1 MKEGAPNEK
10 FTILKWH
17 LEIRIHE
24 LIDFLASLPSSTA
37 LTSDVVSVADI
48 LEINTSNEIC
58 NEVVIS
64 MKESRKAQP
73 LLVACIQEEDWVI
86 DGNHRLKRKER
97 DGDKYC
103 EVIFVPNKLL
113 YRFCQSFMDNGTER
127 RQKTLMEEI
136 KVLLK
141 V

>member
-10 FTILKWH
+10 FTILKWY

-24 LIDFLASLPSSTA
+24 LINFLASNTA
-37 LTSDVVSVADI
+37 LASDIINVADF
-48 LEINTSNEIC
+48 LEINTSKEIC

-64 MKESRKAQP
+64 MDESRKEQP
-73 LLVACIQEEDWVI
+73 ILVACIQQEYWVI
-86 DGNHRLKRKER
+86 DGNHRLKRKEM

-113 YRFCQSFMDNGTER
+113 YRFCQSFMDNGTKR
-127 RQKTLMEEI
+127 RQKKVIEEI
-136 KVLLK
+136 KALLE